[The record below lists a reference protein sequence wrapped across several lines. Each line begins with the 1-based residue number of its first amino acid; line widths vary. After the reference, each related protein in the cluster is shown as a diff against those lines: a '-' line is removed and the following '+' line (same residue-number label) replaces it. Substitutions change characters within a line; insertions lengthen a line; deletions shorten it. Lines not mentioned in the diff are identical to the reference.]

1 MATEKRR
8 RIVVPTTEQRAP
20 QLPPLPEL
28 RALLERMERLE
39 AENAQLRAARTG
51 PLTEEELTIGKH
63 VAARVGAK
71 DYVPAEVVDIYT
83 SATGQGTLYALRRL
97 DDGTK
102 GLNPKPASHL
112 FPPERVNV

>member
-1 MATEKRR
+1 MPPG
-8 RIVVPTTEQRAP
+8 VEQRAP
-20 QLPPLPEL
+20 QLPGTAEL

-39 AENAQLRAARTG
+39 AENAQLRSQRTG
-51 PLTEEELTIGKH
+51 PLDPGELQIGTH

-71 DYVPAEVVDIYT
+71 DYVPAEITDIYT

-102 GLNPKPASHL
+102 GLNPKPASQL